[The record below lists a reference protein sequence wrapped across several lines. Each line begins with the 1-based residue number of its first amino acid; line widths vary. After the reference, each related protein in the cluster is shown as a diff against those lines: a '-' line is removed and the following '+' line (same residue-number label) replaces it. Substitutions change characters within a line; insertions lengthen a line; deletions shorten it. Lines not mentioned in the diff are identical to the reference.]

1 MLFDFICYSFF
12 LLFACICYSFVSVIR
27 FYLFLACIC
36 YSFLSLLF
44 ACICYS
50 LVSAM
55 PISAPYLNPLEV
67 LQSSAEV
74 LATTM
79 RCYFLRIALTL
90 VAITTSLVSS
100 EGEYCIL
107 LCDRMKLP
115 GAMIPYSLFQCD
127 GGQVGSSSEVSY

>member
-1 MLFDFICYSFF
+1 MLFDFICH
-12 LLFACICYSFVSVIR
+12 
-27 FYLFLACIC
+27 
-36 YSFLSLLF
+36 SFLSLLF

-55 PISAPYLNPLEV
+55 PISAAYRSPIEVLSKSSRSPLEV

-115 GAMIPYSLFQCD
+115 GEMIPYSLLQCD
-127 GGQVGSSSEVSY
+127 GGQVGSSLEVSYSLELGLCW